1 MTEIEIPDERMAEI
15 VGANWPA
22 DAMTEY
28 QLTEKIVA
36 LALELGLLAHWCG
49 KDSRH
54 CQGRPGLLDVLII
67 SQRGI
72 LFAEIKGPGGETS
85 AEQDLWIWTID
96 QIPKCDKIPGAQ
108 WVIWNELHWREGI
121 IRAVLEAMR

>member
-1 MTEIEIPDERMAEI
+1 MTEIEIPDQRMAEV

-22 DAMTEY
+22 DAMTEI

-49 KDSRH
+49 RDSRR
-54 CQGRPGLLDVLII
+54 CQGRPGLPDVQII
-67 SQRGI
+67 SPRGV
-72 LFAEIKGPGGETS
+72 LYAEIKGPGGETS

-96 QIPKCDKIPGAQ
+96 QIGLPVR
-108 WVIWNELHWREGI
+108 WLVWNELHWHEGV
-121 IRAVLEAMR
+121 IRVQLEAMR